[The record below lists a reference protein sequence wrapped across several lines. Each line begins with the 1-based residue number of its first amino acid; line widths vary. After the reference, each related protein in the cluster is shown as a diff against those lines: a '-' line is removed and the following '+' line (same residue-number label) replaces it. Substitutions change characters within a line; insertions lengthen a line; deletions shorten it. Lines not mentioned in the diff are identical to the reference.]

1 MTVFTAFR
9 KIAKKKKG
17 KRKPPFWTRVALIV
31 FPLRAWRFRTARDDG
46 QKGIGLVMLVLVG
59 IALLSIV
66 VNTNASGYEITRTR
80 DAVTNFEHYLQQH
93 PELPQKLI
101 TMEPPLPA
109 TSADGTQVTKFHCHP
124 ANTFDAIARVKTM
137 LPGNME
143 ELRAVK
149 RESARPA
156 APHYAVHL

>member
-1 MTVFTAFR
+1 
-9 KIAKKKKG
+9 
-17 KRKPPFWTRVALIV
+17 
-31 FPLRAWRFRTARDDG
+31 
-46 QKGIGLVMLVLVG
+46 MLVLVG
-59 IALLSIV
+59 IAPAGFV
-66 VNTNASGYEITRTR
+66 VNMNASGYEITRTR

-109 TSADGTQVTKFHCHP
+109 TSTDGTQVTEFHCHP

-143 ELRAVK
+143 SYEPL
-149 RESARPA
+149 SDQT
-156 APHYAVHL
+156 